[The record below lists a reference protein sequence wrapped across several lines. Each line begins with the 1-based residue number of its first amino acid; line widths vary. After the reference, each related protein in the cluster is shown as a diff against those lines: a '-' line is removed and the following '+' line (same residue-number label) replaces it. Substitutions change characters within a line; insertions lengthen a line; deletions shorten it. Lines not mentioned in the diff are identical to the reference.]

1 MSDAMVTA
9 RMSPEKKEAANRVFE
24 QLGTNASRAIN
35 DLYDYVI
42 ANKELPTEE
51 EMYVESLESRLREAA
66 VWFDEVSLPM
76 GNRFATMSDSEIKRE
91 RLVSRGLADWNDFL

>member
-1 MSDAMVTA
+1 MPDAMVTA

-42 ANKELPTEE
+42 ANKELPTAQDEQA
-51 EMYVESLESRLREAA
+51 ESLEGRLREAA
-66 VWFDEVSLPM
+66 QWFEEVSLPM
-76 GNRFATMSDSEIKRE
+76 GNRFAAMTDNEVKRE
-91 RLVSRGLADWNDFL
+91 RLVSRGLADWSDFL

>member
-1 MSDAMVTA
+1 MADVMVTA

-42 ANKELPTEE
+42 
-51 EMYVESLESRLREAA
+51 VEKK
-66 VWFDEVSLPM
+66 LPM
-76 GNRFATMSDSEIKRE
+76 EQEGGGMPTREELLRAKAFVDELCRPPRDPRFATMSLKEAKAE
-91 RLVSRGLADWNDFL
+91 RLRKKGLL

>member
-1 MSDAMVTA
+1 MSDVMVTA

-42 ANKELPTEE
+42 EKKELPTVQERHRRPTREE
-51 EMYVESLESRLREAA
+51 LLRARA
-66 VWFDEVSLPM
+66 FVDELCRPP
-76 GNRFATMSDSEIKRE
+76 RDPRYATMSLKEAKAE
-91 RLVSRGLADWNDFL
+91 RLKRKGLM